1 MTESKRGRT
10 RSSAA
15 VRLKRADPNRVRR
28 VNELRQLADRKAK
41 VVRLLEGLLEVAE
54 SELVDL
60 ERQLGSIEDSLVD
73 ENQSQGSP

>member
-1 MTESKRGRT
+1 
-10 RSSAA
+10 
-15 VRLKRADPNRVRR
+15 